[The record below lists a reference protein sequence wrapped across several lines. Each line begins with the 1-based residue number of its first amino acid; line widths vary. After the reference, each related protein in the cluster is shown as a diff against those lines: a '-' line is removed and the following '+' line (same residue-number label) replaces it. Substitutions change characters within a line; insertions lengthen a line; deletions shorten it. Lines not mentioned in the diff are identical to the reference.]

1 MSGIQILKKRIEIK
15 TIANYLLFA
24 LVFILLNFY
33 LQPLIKKEYLPKEI
47 ERFNENVSW
56 KIYLLICSSLLL
68 FIVIFKAKTLHSK
81 GEAVLVFLF
90 LCIFTFVIST
100 KLITNTS
107 LYINQ
112 LSITGKEKEVL
123 TVNLEN
129 FNGKKYA
136 HLSGNKIFID
146 DSNEEYLEKIDEIR
160 NKNGLKPLNEIGN
173 RDTIHVVFK
182 KGLFGFKYL
191 K

>member
-81 GEAVLVFLF
+81 GEAVLGFLF

-173 RDTIHVVFK
+173 RDTINVVFK

>member
-81 GEAVLVFLF
+81 GEAVLGFLF

-136 HLSGNKIFID
+136 HL
-146 DSNEEYLEKIDEIR
+146 
-160 NKNGLKPLNEIGN
+160 
-173 RDTIHVVFK
+173 
-182 KGLFGFKYL
+182 
-191 K
+191 